1 MLRLYL
7 PGNLLKRAAADLSDL
22 TASQRTGPAYW
33 DPDAVDVLVVP
44 LDPEPS
50 AVEAE
55 AIRRRLVTSDS
66 AEETRYVD
74 LLAMRETAAAP
85 FEVIWLDTELSKYE
99 APPEPTVTATKRTTA
114 RTTKSL
120 KNGA

>member
-1 MLRLYL
+1 MRLYL
-7 PGNLLKRAAADLSDL
+7 PNNLLRRPGADLSDV
-22 TASQRTGPAYW
+22 TGSVQTGPAYW

-55 AIRRRLVTSDS
+55 AIRRRLVTADP
-66 AEETRYVD
+66 ADEARYVD
-74 LLAMRETAAAP
+74 LLTLRETAAAP

-99 APPEPTVTATKRTTA
+99 APPEPTLTATKRTTA